1 MTLKKHN
8 TLYFFKIFF
17 IFRVIKNYKMADIIK
32 KSSNN
37 FSNDSVDEKMF
48 KRIYYENYNDLCVF
62 LLNYTNDRD
71 LIKDIVQET
80 FLKIWNSRHKISIS
94 TSLKNYLRKSVYNNF
109 IDNYR
114 IQKKRNFLLEA
125 YYKDIVDEHFETD
138 TDIINE
144 MIDTL
149 NMCIDKLPKKC
160 KEVLILSKIKGFKFK
175 ELSKKL
181 KISKKTIE
189 GHTTRAYAFLK
200 DCLKKSHPSL
210 V

>member
-1 MTLKKHN
+1 M
-8 TLYFFKIFF
+8 
-17 IFRVIKNYKMADIIK
+17 
-32 KSSNN
+32 
-37 FSNDSVDEKMF
+37 
-48 KRIYYENYNDLCVF
+48 
-62 LLNYTNDRD
+62 
-71 LIKDIVQET
+71 
-80 FLKIWNSRHKISIS
+80 
-94 TSLKNYLRKSVYNNF
+94 
-109 IDNYR
+109 
-114 IQKKRNFLLEA
+114 EA

-175 ELSKKL
+175 DLSKKL